1 MERIFHRRFF
11 TPRCL
16 THGSFS
22 LGGDNL
28 GEIRWET
35 GGFALTFLKECFFFQ
50 HCNIFFSFFFHFGK
64 INREDRILIFF

>member
-35 GGFALTFLKECFFFQ
+35 GGFALTFLKECFFF
-50 HCNIFFSFFFHFGK
+50 NIVIFFFLFFFHFGK
-64 INREDRILIFF
+64 INRKDRILIFF